1 MNTQAN
7 MTNIKKVLKL
17 KEEINSSQTITE
29 FYESVELVT
38 SGITNL
44 FVKRPLNF
52 LLRKSL
58 KVELKTD
65 LTKKKIISHC
75 MSVGYDNVLN
85 ILENLTKEEMKKIG
99 SEFFHIT
106 AVKFAKNQSILT
118 FSKFLNIMFRNYGFD
133 VQFVK
138 KFLYNERD
146 FNECLSLFEYLRNWD
161 EDLFE
166 ESLDQILFDTLVI
179 CLNWF
184 SSNIYVEAFFE
195 FLSET
200 KNLFE
205 DKNPEQTQSV
215 LKKLIISL
223 IQSILT
229 KKNSLDLFDK
239 ALETF
244 KELNLDFN
252 ENVCNKILETINRY
266 TKNDQFLDSMINFMD
281 FNDYKHDINT
291 FNTILDFY
299 CMRGEFEKAL
309 EKFEELKQLNLSP
322 DNFTYSI
329 MIKGIKK
336 METPNLDL
344 AENFFNKYIEKFGTN
359 DLVIYN
365 SIIDVFIY
373 CGEIEKANR
382 IFEMIKDNEELSAD
396 ENTFSTL
403 IKGCCKIKN
412 FEEAHRYYIQMK
424 IAKLTPNRITYNS
437 LMDLAVKMQNMK
449 SALLYITEMQKDQIS
464 PDGFTYSIILNGLKI
479 NESSPLL
486 VRSSLDNIKKVIKLN
501 EFRLD
506 EIFFNSILDVCAKY
520 GFINYLDE
528 FYSLM
533 KEKRIR
539 ESPITYGVLI
549 KAYGK
554 ASLFEKAY
562 QIFEKMINSN
572 MRINDI
578 TYGCILDA
586 CAKSGN
592 MNIAMKIY
600 KTLLKSKINL
610 NSIVFTTIIK
620 GFIRVEAY
628 KEAIEFFNEVKDHK
642 DLPGMI
648 ITFNC
653 ALDVLVRK
661 KDMDT
666 ALELFNKINETFKA
680 DLISYS
686 TIIKGYCQ
694 TNQLEKALDYV
705 KRMINSKIEIDIS
718 VINLF
723 LDTCANKVD
732 FKLGIKGYQY
742 SMMKNV
748 APNEITFGIMVKI
761 FGFSRELHKAFDL
774 LDLMAVYDIKP
785 SIIVF
790 TNLIHISFYNRN
802 ARKAELS
809 FTLMRKEGIKGDK
822 LMYSKIIDGLIR
834 FRQYGKVP
842 KYIMYALKDNCCLK
856 PATIEAILKNF
867 GDDPEI
873 VEKIELIRLNQ
884 GNEKKVEKKQRN
896 LKFKNRF
903 NEENP
908 KKFKKII
915 HDRRVKN
922 EEQWKSQNKN
932 KVMSSRGFY
941 KKDKTES
948 QNFKSSFKTEKTNG
962 GNNGNNYI
970 KFNQKPKMAM
980 FNFRK
985 NSRNTKTD

>member
-1 MNTQAN
+1 MKTQSS
-7 MTNIKKVLKL
+7 MSKIKNVLKL
-17 KEEINSSQTITE
+17 SEDFKSSKPLNE
-29 FYESVELVT
+29 FYESVDLVT
-38 SGITNL
+38 SKITNL

-52 LLRKSL
+52 LLKKSL
-58 KVELKTD
+58 KIAIKSD
-65 LTKKKIISHC
+65 LTKKKIISNC
-75 MSVGYDNVLN
+75 MSVGYDNVLE
-85 ILENLTKEEMKKIG
+85 ILENLSKEEMKKIG
-99 SEFFHIT
+99 SEFFYIT
-106 AVKFAKNQSILT
+106 ALKFAKNQSIAT
-118 FSKFLNIMFRNYGFD
+118 FAKFLNIMFRNYGFD
-133 VQFVK
+133 AQFVR

-146 FNECLSLFEYLRNWD
+146 FNECLSLFEYLRIWD
-161 EDLFE
+161 SSQFE
-166 ESLDQILFDTLVI
+166 ESIDQIIFDTLVI

-184 SSNIYVEAFFE
+184 SSNIYVEEFFE
-195 FLSET
+195 FLNET
-200 KNLFE
+200 QDLFN
-205 DKNPEQTQSV
+205 DKDPEQTQSV
-215 LKKLIISL
+215 LKKLITSL

-229 KKNSLDLFDK
+229 KKNSLDLFLK
-239 ALETF
+239 TLEKF
-244 KELNLDFN
+244 KELKLDFN
-252 ENVCNKILETINRY
+252 EKICVKILEIINRY
-266 TKNDQFLDSMINFMD
+266 TKNDQFLNSMINFME
-281 FNDYKHDINT
+281 FNDFKHTINSY
-291 FNTILDFY
+291 NKVLDFY
-299 CMRGEFEKAL
+299 SMRGEFEKAL
-309 EKFEELKQLNLSP
+309 EKFEELKDQNLKP

-344 AENFFNKYIEKFGTN
+344 AENFFNKYIQDFGSN
-359 DLVIYN
+359 DLIIYN
-365 SIIDVFIY
+365 SIIDVFVSS
-373 CGEIEKANR
+373 GEIDRTNK
-382 IFEMIKDNEELSAD
+382 IFEMIKENEEISPD
-396 ENTFSTL
+396 QITYNTL
-403 IKGCCKIKN
+403 IKGFCRIKN
-412 FEEAHRYYIQMK
+412 YEEADKYYIKMK
-424 IAKLTPNRITYNS
+424 ISKFIPNRITYNS
-437 LMDLAVKMQNMK
+437 LMDLAVKIQNMK
-449 SALLYITEMQKDQIS
+449 RALFYITEMQKDKIS

-479 NESSPLL
+479 NESSPNL
-486 VRSSLDNIKKVIKLN
+486 VRSSLDKIKKVIKLN
-501 EFRLD
+501 EFHLD

-528 FYSLM
+528 FYLIM
-533 KEKRIR
+533 KEKKVR
-539 ESPITYGVLI
+539 ESSVTFGVLI

-554 ASLFEKAY
+554 VAQFEKAY

-600 KTLLKSKINL
+600 KTLLKSQINL

-628 KEAIEFFNEVKDHK
+628 KEAIEFFDEVKDHK

-661 KDMDT
+661 KDMVN
-666 ALELFNKINETFKA
+666 ALVLFNKINNTFKA

-686 TIIKGYCQ
+686 TIIKGFCQ

-723 LDTCANKVD
+723 LDTCSNKVD

-774 LDLMAVYDIKP
+774 LDLMKVYDIKP
-785 SIIVF
+785 SIIIY

-809 FTLMRKEGIKGDK
+809 FSLMRKDGIKGDK
-822 LMYSKIIDGLIR
+822 LMYSKLIDGLIR

-856 PATIEAILKNF
+856 PATIEAILKQF
-867 GDDPEI
+867 GSDPEI
-873 VEKIELIRLNQ
+873 VEKIELIRLNY
-884 GNEKKVEKKQRN
+884 GNEKTIEKKQRN
-896 LKFKNRF
+896 LKFKNKF

-915 HDRRVKN
+915 QDRKIKN

-932 KVMSSRGFY
+932 KVMSSRGFF
-941 KKDKTES
+941 KKDKKEGDS
-948 QNFKSSFKTEKTNG
+948 QNFKTLKTDKSNG
-962 GNNGNNYI
+962 GNNYI
-970 KFNQKPKMAM
+970 KFNQKPKMTM

-985 NSRNTKTD
+985 NSRNTNTD